1 MHDQLSNT
9 RAIIDA
15 ILKGELDDA
24 ETHSLPIF
32 NFHMP
37 TNIKAFPSE
46 ILEPRASYD
55 DASHWHERAHNLT
68 ELFVKNFEKFTDT
81 QAGKDL
87 LKSGPQLPN

>member
-24 ETHSLPIF
+24 
-32 NFHMP
+32 
-37 TNIKAFPSE
+37 
-46 ILEPRASYD
+46 
-55 DASHWHERAHNLT
+55 SHWHERAHNLA